1 LVLVVLPLRQAQ
13 VQLVLEPWAKALSL
27 LALLA
32 LLKQG

>member
-1 LVLVVLPLRQAQ
+1 